1 MICHTLIIDGLIL
14 RSTSNIGKIK
24 VNHSKRSEGKSGYT
38 FSKRVSLWLNI
49 FTNFSILPLRIA
61 VFQGFIFA
69 FLGFVLG
76 IETVIEK
83 FSNPQ
88 LPLGF
93 SALAVAIF
101 IFAGVQLI
109 SLGIIGE
116 YVGRVFL
123 SQN

>member
-1 MICHTLIIDGLIL
+1 MWSAL
-14 RSTSNIGKIK
+14 R
-24 VNHSKRSEGKSGYT
+24 R
-38 FSKRVSLWLNI
+38 LL
-49 FTNFSILPLRIA
+49 A

-123 SQN
+123 SQNKRPQFAISKKYE

>member
-69 FLGFVLG
+69 FNILLYSCSYGNVRHVKIQTPIG
-76 IETVIEK
+76 TVYYD
-83 FSNPQ
+83 
-88 LPLGF
+88 LC
-93 SALAVAIF
+93 
-101 IFAGVQLI
+101 
-109 SLGIIGE
+109 
-116 YVGRVFL
+116 FL
-123 SQN
+123 RIN